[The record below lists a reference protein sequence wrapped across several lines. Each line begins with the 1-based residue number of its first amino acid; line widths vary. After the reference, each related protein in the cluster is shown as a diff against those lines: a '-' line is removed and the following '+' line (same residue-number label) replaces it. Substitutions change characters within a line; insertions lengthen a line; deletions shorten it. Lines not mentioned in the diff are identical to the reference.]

1 MKLARVLGSVTSTLK
16 HDAYEGKKLMLVQP
30 LRLNGSPRGRP
41 TIAVD
46 YVGAGPGDVVLL
58 GAAPGLAKTVFHID
72 LAPIQHLCMGVVERV
87 DVEQD

>member
-16 HDAYEGKKLMLVQP
+16 HSAYEGKKLLLVQP
-30 LRLNGSPRGRP
+30 LKMDGSPAGRP

-46 YVGAGPGDVVLL
+46 YVGAGEGEVVLL
-58 GAAPGLAKTVFHID
+58 GAAPGLAKAVFHMD

-87 DVEQD
+87 DIEPD